1 MTMKA
6 LLLFNLL
13 ISLLLTS
20 CAGLHQASFDHAFA
34 NAMIKN
40 QQSAIFRNCNA
51 ANANYPLNG
60 NPPIYYAASYGN
72 EDAIDL
78 LYNYG
83 ASLQARGRN
92 GKSLAWAAAANG
104 RTSTAQ
110 KLVALGAGSS
120 SDLASGA
127 AAYRQKKAADAAA
140 AKLMADGLKWLVAAM
155 AGGGGGGGGEDRCVS
170 CGASG
175 PTSSGRCRSCYY
187 AAQGYR

>member
-1 MTMKA
+1 MRHI
-6 LLLFNLL
+6 L
-13 ISLLLTS
+13 LLLTLLLSS
-20 CAGLHQASFDHAFA
+20 CAGLHQASFDKAFA
-34 NAMIKN
+34 
-40 QQSAIFRNCNA
+40 SALLRNNTPGVYANCNA
-51 ANANYPLNG
+51 QNANYPLNG

-72 EDAIDL
+72 DDAIDL

-104 RTSTAQ
+104 HTSTART
-110 KLVALGAGSS
+110 LVALNAGTS

-140 AKLMADGLKWLVAAM
+140 AKLMAEGLKWMFASL
-155 AGGGGGGGGEDRCVS
+155 AGGGGGGGGDSCVM

-175 PTSSGRCRSCYY
+175 PTSSGRCSRCY
-187 AAQGYR
+187 AAAGGR